1 MYIVLSGVHGIGKT
15 TIARELARRLGG
27 VCLTEAMDDAI
38 PPPMLGGKHA
48 DPLKTQLWFVR
59 QMILKEAQMTDREA
73 TYVADRGWS
82 DIIAYSNV
90 LLDQH
95 ARELFRSLFDRLPKR
110 APDVHIIVHAPIEVV
125 MGRIANRARATL
137 SEWNE
142 LDREYLR
149 SLSDEF
155 LSYHDAY
162 KELRPVYRLD
172 AEGTIEEN
180 CASALKILEPHLAER
195 SVSSQYA

>member
-27 VCLTEAMDDAI
+27 VCLTEAIDDAI
-38 PPPMLGGKHA
+38 PPPVLGGKNT
-48 DPLKTQLWFVR
+48 DGLKTQLWFVR
-59 QMILKEAQMTDREA
+59 QMILKEAQMTDSRA

-82 DIIAYSNV
+82 DITAYANV
-90 LLDQH
+90 LLDEH
-95 ARELFRSLFDRLPKR
+95 ARNLFRSIFDHLPKR
-110 APDVHIIVHAPIEVV
+110 TPDVQIIVHAPIDIVV
-125 MGRIANRARATL
+125 ERITKRNRDTL
-137 SEWNE
+137 AKWNE

-162 KELRPVYRLD
+162 KDLRSIYRLD
-172 AEGTIEEN
+172 ATGTLEEN
-180 CASALKILEPHLAER
+180 CDVALEILKPHLANAQGE
-195 SVSSQYA
+195 